1 LHIKQIGSNPTKNA
15 LNLLTAPLLD
25 RKMKRI
31 LIAIFSILFVSF
43 AFADDNPKE
52 PKIGT
57 LDGNQFLCVYSKNP
71 EIEVKIEVPAG
82 YSKEIDY
89 FIIEWYVMGQS
100 SADSMRVSA
109 SYNPP
114 SKKIKFS
121 LDKFFGSCE
130 YEVKGDITV
139 YTYIKGEIEPVN
151 NGFKPTF
158 RQPPTA
164 NFKSKDKACVSET
177 IQLDGSISCPKPGI
191 DKYTW
196 TIDNKEVSSSSSFS
210 YKFPKAGTYSVSL
223 EVENPCGK
231 DKKTKS
237 IIVLDDPIAIA
248 KVDSG
253 ATGNGPYYVC
263 LNNKK
268 EAFVK
273 LDGRDSKNGTKYLWS
288 FNNNSSSSTFE
299 SVKNRD
305 TSMIKFTESGEYM
318 VILDVSEPCDSDYD
332 TLTFIVSK
340 ADVIKIA
347 PVASSCN
354 PINFTPSPNNPNAKY
369 YIDGVQQNKFP
380 FNLGYGIHKIK
391 GVLNN
396 ECGETSD
403 SIEIKIVQAVDTK
416 ILFPSKDTIVCSNSK
431 PIPIIIKGENGTFN
445 SPLVTYDQTSKQ
457 FLFLPT
463 TVGDNTIIYS
473 TGFNECK
480 RDDKVVI
487 KVLPGLNLTINHQND
502 VCLPF
507 EYTPSPNISG
517 AEYFI
522 NGQKIISFPYTISN
536 SGIVKIEARLNNDCE
551 NLAVKDSFNAISAE
565 ALEIIIDGPSTVCV
579 NSDPILIKSSIDGA
593 VFSGSNLIE
602 ENNKTYF
609 DPKSEGSFTIKLNL
623 PLQGCDKSD
632 DVTFEVIGVSTET
645 KDISVCLGTKGVD
658 LSGIPEGGVWTSS
671 TCPSCI
677 TNNYFDLTKTNETK
691 INISYSFT
699 NDIGCSSTSNSFINI
714 IEPKSVF
721 ELSSP
726 PCGSIEFNTD
736 QSVGDSFT
744 WLINNVEVGQ
754 PPFTG
759 LKNETYLFTLIAGIS
774 NCRDTSSQSIFVI
787 SPPANPADF
796 ELPIK
801 SQCSTLLLNP
811 IIKSP
816 YYDFLDYKWTINF
829 NGESIEFNSFKIDSG
844 FELLNKTPY
853 NKTAQVIFS
862 AGNVCGMVETI
873 DSVVVFAIPK
883 AIIGIDSSRY
893 GCSPYTIALSNIS
906 QGEIVEC
913 IWKVNGK
920 EVYSCDPYIYQT
932 FIANDTVTLYPIELE
947 VSNECGRRKAYDTI
961 TVSPPWINVFFNT
974 DEYEVCPNTPITF
987 EDATTP
993 APIYWKWDFGNGK
1006 YSDEQNPTI
1015 EYSQPGTYYITLKAS
1030 TGCGYDSITRPII
1043 VKNAPNV
1050 DFILPVYACQNQSS
1064 DTIVNLSDYVNQK
1077 FVWDFGNGVKDS
1089 TTANP
1094 TPVFADFGN
1103 YIVSLTVTDKKSGC
1117 RTSLSKS
1124 YEIKAQPQIN
1134 ILLDSIICY
1143 GKELNIPN
1151 NTLYANNYTWYYDQ
1165 IAVHAGKDPLIVFK
1179 ETGEHYIQLVASY
1192 NDKCVDSISKVVFI
1206 RRCDVFIPNLFTPNN
1221 DGKDDFFTAF
1231 GGVNTSLIR
1240 SVKIFD
1246 RWGEMVFSK
1255 ENFPLNV
1262 EYLGWDG
1269 SVSTR
1274 SKSYGLNSTVFVYMI
1289 EIEFTDG
1296 TREVFSGDVTLL
1308 R

>member
-1 LHIKQIGSNPTKNA
+1 MNVQILVEKDS
-15 LNLLTAPLLD
+15 LT
-25 RKMKRI
+25 
-31 LIAIFSILFVSF
+31 
-43 AFADDNPKE
+43 
-52 PKIGT
+52 
-57 LDGNQFLCVYSKNP
+57 LCVS
-71 EIEVKIEVPAG
+71 
-82 YSKEIDY
+82 D
-89 FIIEWYVMGQS
+89 
-100 SADSMRVSA
+100 
-109 SYNPP
+109 
-114 SKKIKFS
+114 KKY
-121 LDKFFGSCE
+121 L
-130 YEVKGDITV
+130 
-139 YTYIKGEIEPVN
+139 IKGSSKRGKFVARDYLNIIQSDEVELDISKAGEYVVIFEQ
-151 NGFKPTF
+151 GFKE
-158 RQPPTA
+158 
-164 NFKSKDKACVSET
+164 C
-177 IQLDGSISCPKPGI
+177 
-191 DKYTW
+191 YTSD
-196 TIDNKEVSSSSSFS
+196 TLIV
-210 YKFPKAGTYSVSL
+210 T
-223 EVENPCGK
+223 VEN
-231 DKKTKS
+231 
-237 IIVLDDPIAIA
+237 
-248 KVDSG
+248 
-253 ATGNGPYYVC
+253 
-263 LNNKK
+263 
-268 EAFVK
+268 
-273 LDGRDSKNGTKYLWS
+273 
-288 FNNNSSSSTFE
+288 
-299 SVKNRD
+299 
-305 TSMIKFTESGEYM
+305 
-318 VILDVSEPCDSDYD
+318 
-332 TLTFIVSK
+332 
-340 ADVIKIA
+340 
-347 PVASSCN
+347 
-354 PINFTPSPNNPNAKY
+354 
-369 YIDGVQQNKFP
+369 
-380 FNLGYGIHKIK
+380 
-391 GVLNN
+391 
-396 ECGETSD
+396 
-403 SIEIKIVQAVDTK
+403 TK
-416 ILFPSKDTIVCSNSK
+416 ILILNEQQNACEVLDYK
-431 PIPIIIKGENGTFN
+431 PEP
-445 SPLVTYDQTSKQ
+445 
-457 FLFLPT
+457 
-463 TVGDNTIIYS
+463 
-473 TGFNECK
+473 FNEFAEYK
-480 RDDKVVI
+480 INGKVETDFPIKLPKGDYEVI
-487 KVLPGLNLTINHQND
+487 ATLVD
-502 VCLPF
+502 VCDTKELRDTF
-507 EYTPSPNISG
+507 RVFYKDEL
-517 AEYFI
+517 
-522 NGQKIISFPYTISN
+522 KIIMD
-536 SGIVKIEARLNNDCE
+536 KE
-551 NLAVKDSFNAISAE
+551 NR
-565 ALEIIIDGPSTVCV
+565 VCV
-579 NSDPILIKSSIDGA
+579 NSEPVLLTSTIEGA
-593 VFSGSNLIE
+593 VFSGDHLRDDGE
-602 ENNKTYF
+602 KLFF
-609 DPKSEGSFTIKLNL
+609 DPKLAGVYTINLTL
-623 PLQGCDKSD
+623 PLANCIQEDNVSI
-632 DVTFEVIGVSTET
+632 EVIGLAPQIDNV
-645 KDISVCLGTKGVD
+645 SVCQEIKSIVLKGE
-658 LSGIPEGGVWTSS
+658 PEGGTWKS
-671 TCPSCI
+671 TTCGSCVVGN
-677 TNNYFDLTKTNETK
+677 TFVFNNIDQEYQYQYTL
-691 INISYSFT
+691 T
-699 NDIGCSSTSNSFINI
+699 NDIGCVATDIATIYILS
-714 IEPKSVF
+714 PKSDF
-721 ELSSP
+721 ILNTP
-726 PCGSIEFNTD
+726 PCSSGIDFDLSKSIGEEYTWKID
-736 QSVGDSFT
+736 GESVG
-744 WLINNVEVGQ
+744 I
-754 PPFTG
+754 PPFIGLTTG
-759 LKNETYLFTLIAGIS
+759 EHTIKMIS
-774 NCRDTSSQSIFVI
+774 RIGLCYDSSSIKVFIIDPVE
-787 SPPANPADF
+787 SAADF
-796 ELPIK
+796 NLPHDEH
-801 SQCSTLLLNP
+801 CTPYLLIP
-811 IIKSP
+811 QIKSP
-816 YYDFLDYKWTINF
+816 YYDFLDYKWTIKF
-829 NGESIEFNSFKIDSG
+829 NGESTEIDNYKIDGG
-844 FELLNKTPY
+844 FELVNPTPFRIM
-853 NKTAQVIFS
+853 AQVIFS

-873 DSVVVFAIPK
+873 ESVDIIGIPL

-932 FIANDTVTLYPIELE
+932 FVANDTVTLFPIELE
-947 VSNECGRRKAYDTI
+947 VSNECGRHKAYDTI